1 MKELLPQRKVWASAL
16 AGAVLVLLLKIL
28 RHYGIEFTAEE
39 AAQLLVLLTF
49 AVAWLVPSADS
60 DRPPSTPEIPPNA

>member
-16 AGAVLVLLLKIL
+16 AGAILVLLLKIL
-28 RHYGIEFTAEE
+28 RHFGIEFTADE
-39 AAQLLVLLTF
+39 ATQLLVLITF

>member
-28 RHYGIEFTAEE
+28 RHFGIEFTADE
-39 AAQLLVLLTF
+39 AAQLLVLITF

-60 DRPPSTPEIPPNA
+60 DRPSPTQETKPNA